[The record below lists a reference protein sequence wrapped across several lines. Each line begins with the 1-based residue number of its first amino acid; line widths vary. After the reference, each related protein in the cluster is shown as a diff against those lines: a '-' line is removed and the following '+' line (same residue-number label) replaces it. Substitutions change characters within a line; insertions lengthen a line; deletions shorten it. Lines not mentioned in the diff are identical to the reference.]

1 MWLGFTLGHFEPQGP
16 TIKSKEFYPISAS
29 YIPNSAK
36 CQEKYLSIRSNIT
49 QSTKAIPLSDS
60 LSSQMSKVQLVS
72 FCQFNIKMSVFLR
85 FNTYLLLLC
94 SHSCLNLCRMLTVSF
109 CFSQYH
115 DVQLKLC
122 GGGRWELTKLKGG
135 SGSLSLREEA
145 TWLQSYL
152 FEILDMLEASVRETR
167 TENTPKFLSY

>member
-1 MWLGFTLGHFEPQGP
+1 M
-16 TIKSKEFYPISAS
+16 
-29 YIPNSAK
+29 N
-36 CQEKYLSIRSNIT
+36 
-49 QSTKAIPLSDS
+49 
-60 LSSQMSKVQLVS
+60 KVQLVH
-72 FCQFNIKMSVFLR
+72 FCQFSINMSIFLG

-94 SHSCLNLCRMLTVSF
+94 SDICLNLRRILTVSL

-145 TWLQSYL
+145 TWLQSSL
-152 FEILDMLEASVRETR
+152 WNPRHAGTISVGDENRKHSWIPQLLTLKCSSTR
-167 TENTPKFLSY
+167 YFITQFLQRRWPTLHTQFLYIYAYIHVYWRFWTFFTSLLG